1 MSSELQ
7 ALGAAAALAAA
18 VLAARCLRG
27 ERARLLAGAGFA
39 GLVALASV
47 WAIATSPHHVPEDQV
62 ASRPIEVQAG
72 GYVTSSRCR
81 ACHPHEYATWHD
93 SYHRTMTRRAEPES
107 VLGDFN
113 DVRLT
118 LEGKQYHLQRDGDE
132 FWVEMDNPIRSIVPG
147 PPKVRERIVMT
158 TGSHQLQAYWFETG
172 FTRTTG
178 LFPFTWQIQEQRWI
192 SRRSAFVMPPS
203 DPIDASPGTWT
214 FICLKCHATHARPR
228 VEFEGNT
235 LTRSDT
241 HVAEFGIAC
250 ESCHGPAA
258 NHVEANQSPTRRYA
272 QSMSSE
278 PDPTIVNPAHLAP
291 LRSTEV
297 CGQCHGV
304 FDYFV
309 DERHMRTWFRDGFV
323 YRPGGELGKYRT
335 VKWTGEEQF
344 WSDGLVRTA
353 GREYNAMLGSACHD
367 RGHMTCLSC
376 HVLHQ
381 PVGDTRP
388 HRVWADDQ
396 LRDLDGDQTCL
407 QCHAKYGADI
417 AAHSHHAAASEGSR
431 CQNCHMPHT
440 TYGLM
445 KGVRT
450 HRIASPTVQSSLA
463 TGRPNA
469 CNQCHLDQTLAWT
482 ATWLHAWYGTEQPTL
497 STDDRQIAAS
507 VRWILAG
514 DAAQRALMAWSLG
527 WAPARAASGSA
538 WMVPYLAELLDDPY
552 EVVRLIAERS
562 LRTLPGFDAFRHDL
576 IGPAEARRA
585 AKAAALSIWQQ
596 QGPAIG
602 KDRQQVLFEP
612 DGNLRGDEFARLLR
626 ARNLRLVRLF
636 E

>member
-1 MSSELQ
+1 
-7 ALGAAAALAAA
+7 
-18 VLAARCLRG
+18 
-27 ERARLLAGAGFA
+27 
-39 GLVALASV
+39 
-47 WAIATSPHHVPEDQV
+47 
-62 ASRPIEVQAG
+62 
-72 GYVTSSRCR
+72 
-81 ACHPHEYATWHD
+81 
-93 SYHRTMTRRAEPES
+93 
-107 VLGDFN
+107 
-113 DVRLT
+113 
-118 LEGKQYHLQRDGDE
+118 
-132 FWVEMDNPIRSIVPG
+132 
-147 PPKVRERIVMT
+147 MT

-272 QSMSSE
+272 QSLSSE

-335 VKWTGEEQF
+335 AKLTGEEQF
-344 WSDGLVRTA
+344 WPDGLVRTA

-450 HRIASPTVQSSLA
+450 HRIASPTVQSTLA

-527 WAPARAASGSA
+527 WAPARAASGS
-538 WMVPYLAELLDDPY
+538 VLDGA
-552 EVVRLIAERS
+552 VSGRV
-562 LRTLPGFDAFRHDL
+562 
-576 IGPAEARRA
+576 ARRSVRSRAPHRGTLA
-585 AKAAALSIWQQ
+585 AHVAGLRRVPPRLDRPGRSPPRRESSRALDLAAA
-596 QGPAIG
+596 GAR
-602 KDRQQVLFEP
+602 DRQRPPAGPV
-612 DGNLRGDEFARLLR
+612 R
-626 ARNLRLVRLF
+626 ARWQPTRRRVRAVAARPQSPARALVRVASATSWT
-636 E
+636 